1 LRNPPR
7 SQPPPV
13 WDLPSILGHAGDHQ
27 RSWHAY
33 TGRSAY
39 PVAFYRQLAGSP
51 HIGRSDQIRIDAA
64 TLPQLAMVWHD
75 SPADEHPPADVAL
88 GQNAV
93 WQAVDAIVAAEHWA
107 DTVFLLT

>member
-33 TGRSAY
+33 TGRSGY
-39 PVAFYRQLAGSP
+39 PVAFYRQLAGSANIAQAAAQP
-51 HIGRSDQIRIDAA
+51 RGDLAHRQPALVSDHDRS
-64 TLPQLAMVWHD
+64 
-75 SPADEHPPADVAL
+75 S
-88 GQNAV
+88 
-93 WQAVDAIVAAEHWA
+93 
-107 DTVFLLT
+107 